1 MTDELLIPNK
11 ASEWIVLLNDDPDNL
26 SLQRDFQSWLEKDIK
41 HREDWKEVSQTWH
54 LLGIVGPS
62 FELKSPAKKVS
73 QSDSLIN
80 QKLSK
85 RATISSSS
93 GHLPY
98 SAKAGFARRV
108 TRAVGFMTLALV
120 IVFSLPQF
128 SYHVKYFGADFVN
141 SKPEVR
147 VLDLEDGSRV
157 TLAPETAIDVK
168 LSEKERRITTLSGA
182 AFFEVSKNKTRPFI
196 VEKENIQTKVLGT
209 AFLVD
214 EQDTGVRVAVTE
226 GLVQVNHMKQDTVS
240 VQLKP
245 GESVAF
251 LSSHDYKLS
260 KRPIDDIAAWRAG
273 YLKVRDQPLGSVVD
287 QIDHFFNGHI
297 FISNTDVREK
307 RLTGVFKLD
316 QPRKSL
322 RGIASLH
329 GLEVT
334 EVSPWVIILSK
345 K

>member
-26 SLQRDFQSWLEKDIK
+26 SLQRDFQSWLEKDRK
-41 HREDWKEVSQTWH
+41 HREDWEEVSQTWH

-62 FELKSPAKKVS
+62 FELKSPPKKIS
-73 QSDSLIN
+73 QSGSFISQNLL
-80 QKLSK
+80 KGT
-85 RATISSSS
+85 TISSSY
-93 GHLPY
+93 GHLPF
-98 SAKAGFARRV
+98 SAKTGFARRV

-128 SYHVKYFGADFVN
+128 SYQVKYFGADFVN

-147 VLDLEDGSRV
+147 VLDLEDGSSV

-168 LSEKERRITTLSGA
+168 LTEKERRITILSGA

-196 VEKENIQTKVLGT
+196 VEKKNIQTKVLGT

-214 EQDTGVRVAVTE
+214 EQETGISVAVTE

-245 GESVAF
+245 GESIAF

-260 KRPIDDIAAWRAG
+260 KSPIGDIAAWRAG
-273 YLKVRDQPLGSVVD
+273 YLKVRDQSLGSVVD

-329 GLEVT
+329 GLKVT
-334 EVSPWVIILSK
+334 EFSPWVIVLSK